1 MDSPISPASKAIT
14 RSVCA
19 MMIETVFSAIERAG
33 LAARGAACLAQSE
46 RTGALAQVRTI
57 VLVGVA
63 GRRGWDA
70 FAASPEAKEGG
81 ADPLDRFSRRV
92 IDALGAELAA
102 KALFSFGGPPHW
114 PFQQWAR
121 RAEPVHPSPIGVLIH
136 PTYGLWHS
144 YRGALAFVEA
154 LDVPPLEASQS
165 PCETCRERQCLS
177 ACPVGAFSVDGYDVA
192 ACAAHLRSAAGADC
206 MTGGCLARRACPVGA
221 EHRHGPDQAAFTMG
235 AFLRARDVGKS

>member
-1 MDSPISPASKAIT
+1 MSLASEAIP

-19 MMIETVFSAIERAG
+19 MTIEIVFAAIERAG
-33 LAARGAACLAQSE
+33 LTARGAFRLAEPE
-46 RTGALAQVRTI
+46 RAGALAQVRTI

-70 FAASPEAKEGG
+70 FAASPEARDGL
-81 ADPLDRFSRRV
+81 DHPLDRFSRRV
-92 IDALGAELAA
+92 IDALGVDLGA
-102 KALFSFGGPPHW
+102 KPLYPFGGPPDW

-144 YRGALAFVEA
+144 YRGALAFVES

-165 PCETCRERQCLS
+165 PCETCRERPCLS
-177 ACPVGAFSVDGYDVA
+177 ACPVGAFSADGYDVA
-192 ACAAHLRSAAGADC
+192 ACAAHLKSAAGADC

-221 EHRHGPDQAAFTMG
+221 EHRHAPDQAAFTMR
-235 AFLRARDVGKS
+235 AFLRAREDAR